1 MDHNHDD
8 HDHDHYY
15 DNRILHDN
23 QYVFF
28 RHYLDMID
36 GCEEGLQ
43 YITNSRDSVII
54 SNSMVNDCLDALKAI
69 QEANFLAWSIMEKI
83 DQKAY
88 EAVRSYDNIVPYID
102 EAEER
107 FEELDTNQVFNIIER
122 NILPQYTDW
131 AFKVSTILDKHI
143 PKN

>member
-1 MDHNHDD
+1 
-8 HDHDHYY
+8 
-15 DNRILHDN
+15 
-23 QYVFF
+23 
-28 RHYLDMID
+28 MIG

-83 DQKAY
+83 DQTAY

-102 EAEER
+102 EAEGR

-122 NILPQYTDW
+122 NILPQYKDW
-131 AFKVSTILDKHI
+131 AYKVSTILDKHI